1 MLDRIPLADASYN
14 AAMHV
19 GCSGMRWMRNKN
31 RCCLA
36 LLTWLLIVHALSD
49 RHLLAQDPKSQE
61 AVHFTE
67 DVLPVLARN
76 CFACHGPDEAA
87 READL
92 RLDIE
97 ADAAS
102 VLSTDEP
109 EESELLA
116 RILSDDHDA
125 TMPPP
130 DSGKQLSAED
140 RNVLKKWVLSGA
152 KYEKH
157 WAFVPPVRPEVPT
170 GSSWTRNPIDCFV
183 ESRAKDAE
191 LTPALEAGPHVLIR
205 RLYVDLFGLLPG
217 IDESDKFARDFEAGN
232 GDAAYAALVE
242 KLLNSE
248 SYGERWA
255 RPWLDLARY
264 SDTNGYEKDRPRSIW
279 PYRDWVIQSL
289 NEDMPFDQFTIEQLA
304 GDMLPNATL
313 DQRIATGFHRNT
325 MLNEEGGIDPLEYR
339 FYAMVDRVA
348 TTGSVWMGLTIGCAQ
363 CHSHKYDPIS
373 HTDYYRMLALLNN
386 ADEPD
391 LALDVAG
398 QNDNTRVE
406 QKIASLEAE
415 LHKQFPEDK
424 DFDTELKN
432 WIAKQQ
438 AGLAQWHI
446 AEPTKFSTNLPKL
459 EKLEDNSLFASGDF
473 TKRDEFNIELKTP
486 EDMSITSIR
495 IEALPDERLPENGPG
510 RAYYE
515 GRKGDFFLSE
525 LSIRTNADEEVTFDS
540 GSRSFGKIAVGS
552 GDAEAK
558 NVFDGDGSTGWS
570 TATREGQRH
579 TLVLNFAEPVAT
591 SSLNVRMLFERHFV
605 AALGRFRF
613 SVAGKKASA
622 LGLPIEVE
630 QILSKPNEE
639 WTESDQARIQLR
651 FVRETEHLAEARKA
665 IDKLKGRLKSKRTT
679 MVMLERPADNPR
691 KTFRHHRGE
700 WLSPREPVSPG
711 VPAIFPKLDVEN
723 PNRLTFAKWL
733 ASEKNP
739 LVARVVVNR
748 AWRELMGSGLVR
760 SDGDFGTQSEPPT
773 HPELLDWLATE
784 FVAQGWS
791 MKWLHRTIV
800 SSAAYRQQSK
810 LDPAVLEADP
820 TNRYFVHGP
829 RYRVD
834 AERVRDIMLSASGLL
849 SDKIGGPSVRPPQPG
864 SVTALAYGGGRWSA
878 SKGDERYRRSLY
890 TFSKRTA
897 PFAAFTTFDAPTGEN
912 CVVRRS
918 RSNTPL
924 QALTLLNDEMYLEM
938 AVALGKAAANVGET
952 SEERIEF
959 MFRRLLTRD
968 PMEVELAR
976 LVEFYEKQLDRIQR
990 GILSAKK
997 IDEAASPE
1005 HSALTL
1011 VARVLMNL
1019 DEVITQH

>member
-1 MLDRIPLADASYN
+1 MLPYMVAIADE
-14 AAMHV
+14 AM
-19 GCSGMRWMRNKN
+19 SDKN
-31 RCCLA
+31 RFCLA
-36 LLTWLLIVHALSD
+36 LLTWLLMHAMID
-49 RHLLAQDPKSQE
+49 QTMAQSPKSQD
-61 AVHFTE
+61 AVRFTE

-97 ADAAS
+97 AEAAS

-109 EESELLA
+109 QESELLA
-116 RILSDDHDA
+116 RILSDDPDS

-130 DSGKQLSAED
+130 DSGKQLSAAD
-140 RNVLKKWVLSGA
+140 RNVLKKWILSGA
-152 KYEKH
+152 KYQTH
-157 WAFVPPVRPEVPT
+157 WAFVPPVPPKVPT
-170 GSSWTRNPIDCFV
+170 GSNWTRNPIDCFI
-183 ESRAKDAE
+183 ESRAKNGG
-191 LTPALEAGPHVLIR
+191 LKPASEANPYTLIR
-205 RLYVDLFGLLPG
+205 RLSVDLIGLLPS
-217 IDESDKFARDFEAGN
+217 IDDADAFAREFESGN
-232 GDAAYAALVE
+232 DDGAYSALVE
-242 KLLNSE
+242 KLLNSKQ
-248 SYGERWA
+248 YGERWA

-279 PYRDWVIQSL
+279 PYRDWVIRAL
-289 NEDMPFDQFTIEQLA
+289 NDDKPFDQFTIEQLA

-313 DQRIATGFHRNT
+313 DQRVATGFHRNT

-391 LALDVAG
+391 LAIEGSD
-398 QNDNTRVE
+398 QNENARIENEIT
-406 QKIASLEAE
+406 ALEAD
-415 LHKQFPEDK
+415 LHKHFPTDK
-424 DFDTELKN
+424 DFDDELAK
-432 WIAKQQ
+432 WIDQQ
-438 AGLAQWHI
+438 RTGLAEWQI
-446 AEPTKFSTNLPKL
+446 TEPTKFTTNLPKL
-459 EKLEDNSLFASGDF
+459 EKLDDNSLFASGDF
-473 TKRDEFNIELKTP
+473 TKRDVFDIELKTP
-486 EDMSITSIR
+486 PEMPIVSIR
-495 IEALPDERLPENGPG
+495 LEALPDERLPENGPG

-525 LSIRTNADEEVTFDS
+525 LSVQTNEGAEVKFES

-552 GDAEAK
+552 GNAEAK

-579 TLVLNFAEPVAT
+579 TLVLNLAKPVTT
-591 SSLNVRMLFERHFV
+591 SSLHVRMLFERHFV

-613 SVAGKKASA
+613 SVAAKKASA
-622 LGLPIEVE
+622 VGLPINVE
-630 QILSKPNEE
+630 QILAKPQDA
-639 WTESDQARIQLR
+639 WTTSEQERIRLR
-651 FVRETEHLAEARKA
+651 IRLQFLRETEYLTEARKE
-665 IDKLKGRLKSKRTT
+665 IDKLRSLRKGKTTT
-679 MVMLERPADNPR
+679 MVMHERPADNPR

-700 WLSPREPVSPG
+700 WLSPREPVSPQ
-711 VPAIFPKLDVEN
+711 VPAIFPTIESAE
-723 PNRLTFAKWL
+723 PNRLEFAKWL
-733 ASEKNP
+733 VNKKNP

-748 AWRELMGSGLVR
+748 AWRELMGHGLVR

-773 HPELLDWLATE
+773 HPALLDWLATE

-800 SSAAYRQQSK
+800 SSATYRQQSK
-810 LDPAVLEADP
+810 LDQRILEADP

-834 AERVRDIMLSASGLL
+834 AERVRDIVLSASGLL
-849 SDKIGGPSVRPPQPG
+849 ADKVGGPSVRPPQPA
-864 SVTALAYGGGRWSA
+864 SVTAIAYGG
-878 SKGDERYRRSLY
+878 SKWKVAKGEDRYRRSLY

-924 QALTLLNDEMYLEM
+924 QALTLLNDEMYLQM
-938 AVALGKAAANVGET
+938 AVALGKAAAKV
-952 SEERIEF
+952 SEDSEARIEF
-959 MFRRLLTRD
+959 MFRRLLTRK
-968 PMEVELAR
+968 PTPAERAR
-976 LVEFYEKQLDRIQR
+976 LMDFHEKQLDRTED
-990 GILSAKK
+990 S
-997 IDEAASPE
+997 EN
-1005 HSALTL
+1005 SALTM